1 MLSSI
6 GGMRVMIDWGLIGLI
21 NDWFYI
27 VKCWRDFI
35 IWYCRI
41 WLFFGDE

>member
-6 GGMRVMIDWGLIGLI
+6 GGMRVMIDRGLIGLI

-27 VKCWRDFI
+27 VKR
-35 IWYCRI
+35 
-41 WLFFGDE
+41 

>member
-6 GGMRVMIDWGLIGLI
+6 GRMRVMIDRGLIGLI

-27 VKCWRDFI
+27 VKR
-35 IWYCRI
+35 
-41 WLFFGDE
+41 